1 LGRSPP
7 KENRERRPYT
17 AEFRGDDYQTSDS
30 PQGGEGGGGEHSNE
44 NRLSSS
50 STSLSG
56 SAKFGGFLRK
66 KIIPDPTAE
75 IPKRF
80 VRSPLVRPASS
91 SSRDLAAVRPKPAVP
106 KASEAPA
113 ALLARKQQEQEEKD
127 YLSANARSV
136 MQPRQRIQHVDAAAP
151 LPKRADYGTLPDY
164 LKERKESWKEANE
177 AKKRAADE
185 ALGCPPGH
193 RIMPD
198 EERLE
203 TLQLLKSSL
212 NEAQDMLLRMPLRV
226 EQVSQVRKKAELE
239 AKITKLEDAMKVFGK
254 HRVFVKE

>member
-1 LGRSPP
+1 MGRSPP
-7 KENRERRPYT
+7 KENRERRPYS
-17 AEFRGDDYQTSDS
+17 ADYGADDYQASES
-30 PQGGEGGGGEHSNE
+30 PQGERSNE
-44 NRLSSS
+44 NRSS
-50 STSLSG
+50 SLSG

-66 KIIPDPTAE
+66 KTIPDPTAE

-80 VRSPLVRPASS
+80 VRPPLIRPDSTS
-91 SSRDLAAVRPKPAVP
+91 SSRDQASVRPKPAVP

-151 LPKRADYGTLPDY
+151 LPKRADYGALPDY

-203 TLQLLKSSL
+203 TLQLLKASL
-212 NEAQDMLLRMPLRV
+212 NEAQDLLLRMPLRV

-254 HRVFVKE
+254 HKVFVKE